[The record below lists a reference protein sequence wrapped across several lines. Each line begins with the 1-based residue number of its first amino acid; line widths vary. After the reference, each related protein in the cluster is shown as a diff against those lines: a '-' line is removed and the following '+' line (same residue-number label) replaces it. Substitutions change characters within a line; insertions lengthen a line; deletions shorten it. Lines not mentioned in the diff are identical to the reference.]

1 MLLLV
6 LLFII
11 LSPGVLLTLP
21 PIGGK
26 IWMTGKTSM
35 TAVLVHAV
43 VFGLAVHLLKTYYSM
58 EGFGSMAFNNK
69 KPAYITCDIYNIKA
83 RGNPC
88 FGKKKGERVKNN

>member
-26 IWMTGKTSM
+26 WWMTGKTSM
-35 TAVLVHAV
+35 AAVLVHAV
-43 VFGLAVHLLKTYYSM
+43 VFGLAVHLLKTYYYM
-58 EGFGSMAFNNK
+58 ESFTSCGAAPK
-69 KPAYITCDIYNIKA
+69 KTL
-83 RGNPC
+83 
-88 FGKKKGERVKNN
+88 